1 MQIKFDK
8 KICDPEHILD
18 IVTSKV
24 YKSVVYVSRL
34 SPLCV
39 NTKQGHCERK
49 WLYYQKSVATDT

>member
-1 MQIKFDK
+1 MG
-8 KICDPEHILD
+8 DPEHILD

-39 NTKQGHCERK
+39 NTKHGHCERK